1 MELTAALRRI
11 VLAVVLAAL
20 MLVSTQSV
28 ALADCMGV
36 GSGTVCP
43 K

>member
-11 VLAVVLAAL
+11 VLATVLAAM
-20 MLVSTQSV
+20 MLVSTQQV
-28 ALADCMGV
+28 ALADCTGV
-36 GSGTVCP
+36 GSGTICP